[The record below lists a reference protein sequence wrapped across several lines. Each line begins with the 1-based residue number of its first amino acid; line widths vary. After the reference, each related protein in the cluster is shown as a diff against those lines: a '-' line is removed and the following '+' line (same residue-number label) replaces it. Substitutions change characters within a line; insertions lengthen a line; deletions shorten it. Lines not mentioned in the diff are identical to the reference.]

1 MEWTLDHDRILRA
14 LVEPRRRAILEL
26 VAEREMPAG
35 EIGEQFPAVTRSAVS
50 QHLTVLK
57 DAGLVSERKDG
68 NRRLYRAREQ
78 GLAELQSYLSS
89 LWSSSLDLAKTLAE
103 HESGARSRTEREA
116 G

>member
-1 MEWTLDHDRILRA
+1 MVDAVDRDRVLRA

-57 DAGLVSERKDG
+57 DAGLVAERKDG
-68 NRRLYRAREQ
+68 NRRLYRAREE

-89 LWSSSLDLAKTLAE
+89 LWSASLNLGKAIAE
-103 HESGARSRTEREA
+103 NESGARERTDREA